1 MRDINRKSR
10 GPLTV
15 NSEVLNSS
23 EDRGRVHVCT
33 GGQTRNGGGGKQFFS
48 VTERVLCVY
57 QVPTYLTIDYLLA
70 WPSTYL

>member
-15 NSEVLNSS
+15 SS
-23 EDRGRVHVCT
+23 EFLDSSADRGRVNVCT
-33 GGQTRNGGGGKQFFS
+33 DGQTRDGGGGKQFFS

-57 QVPTYLTIDYLLA
+57 QVPTYLTN
-70 WPSTYL
+70 